1 MTNYTVRVEL
11 HYADND
17 DYESLHEEMSGVGF
31 RRTISIDGVKWELP
45 SAEYSIVSDLT
56 PKEILSKAQEA
67 ANKVQPEP
75 EPSILV
81 TGSPIPRVF
90 SGLDRAEE

>member
-11 HYADND
+11 HDADD
-17 DYESLHEEMSGVGF
+17 GDYEDLHKAMSAKGFSRSL
-31 RRTISIDGVKWELP
+31 SIDGVRWKLP
-45 SAEYSIVSDLT
+45 SAEYSMVADIT
-56 PKEILSKAQEA
+56 PQQVLSKAQAA

-81 TGSPIPRVF
+81 TGSPKVRVF
-90 SGLDRAEE
+90 SGLERINK